1 LEYKGIHKEAKMKEM
16 RSRERVLKALRH
28 EEPDRVP
35 LDLGGLSTTIETV
48 PYNELKNYLGIR
60 SETINFVRDHVEP
73 PEELLERFKIDTR
86 YVRIKPPS
94 NFKVKIDPDNSY
106 IDEWGTRWKKSPT
119 SLYWDP
125 VEFPLKEATVEDLE
139 KYSWPDPDD
148 LGRTEGLRE
157 RARMLHDNTSYAIV
171 ADMPA
176 LGIFEMAW
184 VCLAGPERF
193 MTDMILNK
201 PFANGLLE
209 KVCGLHMKLYEN
221 YLDAVGDYVDVIVVS
236 DDLGSMQ
243 GLLISPDL
251 YREMVKPVQKRLW
264 QLIKNKTKAAL
275 FLHSCG
281 SISKLIPDLIEIGVD
296 IINPVQVSAKDMDT
310 QRLKKEF
317 GGKLTFWGGID
328 TQRVLPFGSPKDV
341 EEEVKRRILDLA
353 PEGGF
358 VLTAV
363 HNIQAGVPPENI
375 CKMYDAAQKHG
386 NYPIKIN

>member
-1 LEYKGIHKEAKMKEM
+1 MKEM
-16 RSRERVLKALRH
+16 RSRERVLRALSH

-48 PYNELKNYLGIR
+48 PYNELKNYLGIKG
-60 SETINFVRDHVEP
+60 ETINFVRDHVEP

-86 YVRIKPPS
+86 YVRIKAPR

-106 IDEWGTRWKKSPT
+106 LDEWGTRWKKSPT

-125 VEFPLKEATVEDLE
+125 VEFPLKKATLEDLE

-148 LGRTEGLRE
+148 PGRTEGLRE
-157 RARMLHDNTSYAIV
+157 RAKMMHDRTGYAII

-176 LGIFEMAW
+176 LGIFEMTW
-184 VCLAGPERF
+184 VCLTGPERF
-193 MTDMILNK
+193 MADMILDK
-201 PFANGLLE
+201 PFANALLE
-209 KVCGLHMKLYEN
+209 KVCRLHMRLYEN
-221 YLDAVGDYVDVIVVS
+221 YLNAVGDYIDVIVVS

-251 YREMVKPVQKRLW
+251 YREMIKPFQKKLW
-264 QLIKNKTKAAL
+264 QFIKNKTRAAL

-281 SISKLIPDLIEIGVD
+281 SIVKLIPDLIELGVD

-310 QRLKKEF
+310 RRLKKDF
-317 GGKLTFWGGID
+317 GDNLTFWGGID
-328 TQRVLPFGSPKDV
+328 THRVLPFGSPEDV
-341 EEEVKRRILDLA
+341 EEEVRRRISDLA
-353 PEGGF
+353 PGGGF

-363 HNIQAGVPPENI
+363 HNIQAGVPAENI
-375 CKMYDAAQKHG
+375 CRMYEAAQKYG
-386 NYPIKIN
+386 NYPIKTD

>member
-1 LEYKGIHKEAKMKEM
+1 MKEM
-16 RSRERVLKALRH
+16 RSRERVLRALRH

-35 LDLGGLSTTIETV
+35 VDLGGLSTTIETV
-48 PYNELKNYLGIR
+48 PYNELKNYLGIK

-86 YVRIKPPS
+86 YVRLKPPK

-106 IDEWGTRWKKSPT
+106 LDEWGTRWKKLPT

-125 VEFPLKEATVEDLE
+125 VEFPLKEATLEGLE

-148 LGRTEGLRE
+148 PGRTEGLRE
-157 RARMLHDNTSYAIV
+157 RAKMMHDRTSYAIV
-171 ADMPA
+171 ADMPT

-184 VCLAGPERF
+184 VCLTGPERF

-201 PFANGLLE
+201 PFANALLE
-209 KVCGLHMKLYEN
+209 KVCKLHMRLYEN
-221 YLDAVGDYVDVIVVS
+221 YLDAVGDYIDVIVVS
-236 DDLGSMQ
+236 DDLGGMQ

-251 YREMVKPVQKRLW
+251 YREMVKPFQKKLW
-264 QLIKNKTKAAL
+264 QFIKSKTDAAL

-281 SISKLIPDLIEIGVD
+281 SIFKLIPDLIDVGVD
-296 IINPVQVSAKDMDT
+296 IISPVQVSAKDMDT
-310 QRLKKEF
+310 QRLKREF
-317 GGKLTFWGGID
+317 GDKLTFWGGID
-328 TQRVLPFGSPKDV
+328 THWVLPFGSPEDV
-341 EEEVKRRILDLA
+341 EGEVKRRISDLA
-353 PEGGF
+353 PGGGF

-375 CKMYDAAQKHG
+375 CRMYEAARTYG
-386 NYPIKIN
+386 NYPVKIN